1 MRLRTS
7 LAAIILVGCSLFGLA
22 CQPEEKKEEPKPAE
36 KKKVAEKPCD
46 PKDLKPVKPAT
57 PPETLELQHI
67 LITWK
72 GAGAKNPKVTR
83 SKGEAAKI
91 WEQVYQEA
99 MNCTDFNKLVI
110 KYSDDPYK
118 MNDSKYNAFPGFYEI
133 SPEGTFDKNF
143 KACAQGMSPGNV
155 DKVESYYGFH
165 VIRRKS

>member
-7 LAAIILVGCSLFGLA
+7 LAALLLTGALFGSA
-22 CQPEEKKEEPKPAE
+22 CQPAEKKEDPKPEPE

-46 PKDLKPVKPAT
+46 PKDLKPVKPT
-57 PPETLELQHI
+57 PPPETLELQHI

-72 GAGAKNPKVTR
+72 GSGAKNPKITR

-91 WEQVYQEA
+91 WEDVYKEA

-110 KYSDDPYK
+110 KYSDDPNK
-118 MNDSKYNAFPGFYEI
+118 MNDYKYNAFPGFYEI
-133 SPEGTFDKNF
+133 SPNGAFDANF
-143 KACAQGMSPGNV
+143 KKCAQGLSPGNI

-165 VIRRKS
+165 IIRRKS